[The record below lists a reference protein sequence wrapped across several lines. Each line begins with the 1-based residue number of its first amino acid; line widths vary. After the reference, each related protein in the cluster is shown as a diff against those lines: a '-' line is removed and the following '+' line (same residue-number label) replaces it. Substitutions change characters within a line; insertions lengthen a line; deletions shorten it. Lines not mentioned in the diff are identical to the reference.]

1 MHYPT
6 LPDFAHLTERITE
19 FSRLKAETGALGIEP
34 LLREAEAA
42 LRQAL
47 ERLKALPEDEALAA
61 REPNELPAIR
71 RLRPDGPRR
80 LWDALD
86 PAVYRDKLA
95 GALYS
100 RFAGC
105 ILGSIVEFWPVDE
118 MERWA
123 KYIGDAFPPVDYWSR
138 VKDEN
143 SLRYGKTPRIG
154 YAREQMHGVPVDDDL
169 TYTQLGLL
177 LVEEAGPH
185 FTVEDVGR
193 AWLRYLP
200 YACTAEEV
208 ALRNLKAG
216 VPAARAAEVDNPY
229 CQWIGAD
236 IRSDPFAYMAP
247 GLPEFA
253 AQMAYHDAF
262 LSHRRNGIYGEMFFA
277 AAQSA
282 AFAVS
287 SAEEALRIGLSE
299 IPAECALAQDI
310 RWALE
315 AAPGVRDY
323 RDARQAVDERFAGM
337 SGVHT
342 NLNACLTVFG
352 LSIGQNDVTKV
363 LSETVAM
370 GMDNDCT
377 AATAGS
383 IVGAIVGYKQVPA
396 HWYRHFDNR
405 CHSYLIGHDA
415 FAIDDLLRRFEAQAR
430 RVYAQHAAVTE

>member
-1 MHYPT
+1 MRYPSI
-6 LPDFAHLTERITE
+6 PDFHKLTEQIVE
-19 FSRLKAETGALGIEP
+19 YSRLKAEMGACGIEP
-34 LLREAEAA
+34 LLVQAQEA

-47 ERLKALPEDEALAA
+47 DGLKSLPEDASLAA
-61 REPNELPAIR
+61 REPNGLADIR

-80 LWDALD
+80 LWSSLD

-95 GALYS
+95 GALYA

-105 ILGSIVEFWPVDE
+105 ILGSIVEFWEVDE

-123 KYIGDAFPPVDYWSR
+123 AYIGDAFPPTDYWSR

-169 TYTQLGLL
+169 IYTQLGLL
-177 LVEEAGPH
+177 LVEDAGPH

-193 AWLRYLP
+193 AWRRYLP

-208 ALRNLKAG
+208 ALRNLHAG
-216 VPAARAAEVDNPY
+216 VPAERAADVDNPY

-247 GLPEFA
+247 GYPEFA
-253 AQMAYHDAF
+253 AQMAYHDASI
-262 LSHRRNGIYGEMFFA
+262 SHRRNGIYGEMFFA

-299 IPAECALAQDI
+299 IPAECALARDI

-315 AAPGVRDY
+315 TAPAIRDY
-323 RDARQAVDERFAGM
+323 RDARRAVDERFAGM

-352 LSIGQNDVTKV
+352 LHIGQNDVNKV

-370 GMDNDCT
+370 GRDNDCT

-383 IVGAIVGYKQVPA
+383 IVGAIVGFRQVPP
-396 HWYRHFDNR
+396 HWYKRFDNL
-405 CHSYLIGHDA
+405 CHSYLNEHDT

-430 RVYAQHAAVTE
+430 RVYAE